1 MIYTEQEI
9 ATMVAKKCE
18 EAFAPIYA
26 QIEELRAKYY
36 PTMAKVEPQ
45 PTPENG
51 EALET
56 EKQRK
61 HFEAMAD
68 NLRKQGLIK

>member
-1 MIYTEQEI
+1 MNYTQEEI

-18 EAFAPIYA
+18 EVFAPIYA
-26 QIEELRAKYY
+26 QIEELRAKHY

-45 PTPENG
+45 PTPEEV
-51 EALET
+51 EALEM

>member
-1 MIYTEQEI
+1 MTQEQI
-9 ATMVAKKCE
+9 ATMVAEKCQQ
-18 EAFAPIYA
+18 ALAPLYA
-26 QIEELRAKYY
+26 QVEELRAKYY

-45 PTPENG
+45 PTPEEV
-51 EALET
+51 EALEL

-61 HFEAMAD
+61 HFEAIAD